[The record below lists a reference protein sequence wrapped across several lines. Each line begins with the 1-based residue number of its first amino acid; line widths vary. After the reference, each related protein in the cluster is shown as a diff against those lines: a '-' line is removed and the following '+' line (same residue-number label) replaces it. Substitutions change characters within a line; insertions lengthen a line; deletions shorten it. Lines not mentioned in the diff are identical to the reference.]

1 MKKIISTLFTFVL
14 FLVTSLGFAQ
24 NENSL
29 LWEISGNGLEK
40 PSYVFG
46 TIHMICEEDY
56 FFTEQ
61 FGKALSNSEVL
72 ITEIDFTN
80 MQEMME
86 MQQAIQS
93 DISLKERLTNEQYKK
108 LTSLL
113 NEKLGL
119 DIMMFDKVS
128 ESGIA
133 SMVTMKSFPCEN
145 FKMYEMELLQKAMA
159 ENKTFSGLESVKD
172 QMKIMED
179 HLNIDASIKMLEE
192 LGTDVDSNKEMV
204 ALYKEQNIDELLGL
218 LKESSYMNPKAYDE
232 FVVNRNNNWVKK
244 MPELMKNKSIFFAV
258 GAAHLGSKDGVLDL
272 LRAAGFKVEAINK
285 N

>member
-1 MKKIISTLFTFVL
+1 MKNLSSTLFTLVL
-14 FLVTSLGFAQ
+14 FLVTSVGFTQ

-29 LWEISGNGLEK
+29 LWKVSGNGLEK

-56 FFTEQ
+56 FFTDQ
-61 FGKALSNSEVL
+61 FQKALSNSDVL
-72 ITEIDFTN
+72 ATEIDFSN

-86 MQQAIQS
+86 MQQAMQS
-93 DISLKERLTNEQYKK
+93 NISLKERISADQYEK
-108 LTSLL
+108 LASLL
-113 NEKLGL
+113 KEKLDL
-119 DIMMFDKVS
+119 DIMMFDKIS

-133 SMVTMKSFPCEN
+133 SLITMKSFPCEN
-145 FKMYEMELLQKAMA
+145 FKMYEMELIQKSLVDKKALA
-159 ENKTFSGLESVKD
+159 GLESVKE
-172 QMKIMED
+172 QMIIMKD

-204 ALYKEQNIDELLGL
+204 SLYKSQNIDKLLEL

-232 FVVNRNNNWVKK
+232 FVVNRNNNWILK
-244 MPELMKNKSIFFAV
+244 MPEMMKTNATFFAV

-272 LRAAGFKVEAINK
+272 LRKAGYKVEAVK
-285 N
+285 